1 MQNYIDLQE
10 NTRER
15 FVSRFDESNWAGT
28 RIGMYEFDAIRNAFW
43 KEGVRIGSLGGVEEY
58 TLRLVLR

>member
-1 MQNYIDLQE
+1 MQNYIDLEE

-15 FVSRFDESNWAGT
+15 FVNRFDESNWAGT
-28 RIGMYEFDAIRNAFW
+28 RIGMYEFDAIRKAFW